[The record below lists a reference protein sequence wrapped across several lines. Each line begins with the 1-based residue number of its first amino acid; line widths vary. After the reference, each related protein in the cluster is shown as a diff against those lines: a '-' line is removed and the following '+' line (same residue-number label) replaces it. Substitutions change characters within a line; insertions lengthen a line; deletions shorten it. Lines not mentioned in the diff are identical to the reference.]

1 MSLSDLKAFGR
12 RCGEDPALQKKA
24 IDIGVSNLEGII
36 KLGRENGYNFSAD
49 DLTLLAKEVAQR
61 NRDALDEKQLEAIAG
76 GISLGPA
83 GGLDAQ
89 ALALAVA
96 VSAVQTSAGNGK
108 AW

>member
-12 RCGEDPALQKKA
+12 KCGEDPKLQKKA

-36 KLGRENGYNFSAD
+36 KLGRENGFNFSAD

-76 GISLGPA
+76 GVSA
-83 GGLDAQ
+83 GHATGLSVQ
-89 ALALAVA
+89 ALALAVS
-96 VSAVQTSAGNGK
+96 VSAAQASAGNGK